1 MLIPCHLCITP
12 FPIPRSHT
20 LTPFPIPRFH
30 TLVWEIQNKN
40 LFLILYSGIYSNE
53 NWFWNHDKK
62 EEFWKLMNWALPKI
76 IVEDV
81 IFSPIKPAGQQSR
94 ALRSLNLKSLMR
106 FPSNTRELVRSKSSF
121 AFSNYDFFA
130 LTWQQGGRTWQ
141 PFVGSKNGNENVC
154 QTRNYNFR
162 VKCVVFARNRKF
174 AKLTQRNM
182 QYIPSNSALLAQET
196 LFLTQKGTFFAQR
209 SPKSA

>member
-1 MLIPCHLCITP
+1 MLIPCRLCITP

-76 IVEDV
+76 IVEDI

-141 PFVGSKNGNENVC
+141 PIVGSKNCNENFR
-154 QTRNYNFR
+154 QTRIYNFR

-174 AKLTQRNM
+174 AKLTRWNM
-182 QYIPSNSALLAQET
+182 QYILCNGARLAQDT

>member
-1 MLIPCHLCITP
+1 MLIPCRLCITP

-141 PFVGSKNGNENVC
+141 PIVGSKNCNENFRQARC
-154 QTRNYNFR
+154 YNFR
-162 VKCVVFARNRKF
+162 VKCVAFARNHKF
-174 AKLTQRNM
+174 ANLTQ
-182 QYIPSNSALLAQET
+182 
-196 LFLTQKGTFFAQR
+196 
-209 SPKSA
+209 